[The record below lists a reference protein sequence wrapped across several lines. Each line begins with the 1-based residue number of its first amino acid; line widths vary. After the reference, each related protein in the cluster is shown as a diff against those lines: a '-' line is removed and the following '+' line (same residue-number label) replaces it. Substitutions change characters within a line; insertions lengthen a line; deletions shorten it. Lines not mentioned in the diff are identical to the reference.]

1 VMNRTRVMVQ
11 STDPPEEASAEDGL
25 PVGADAD
32 NPRLAEVRDRI
43 DEIDRRILA
52 LANDRARCAQE
63 VADIKRAAGE
73 TGMFWRPEREA
84 QILRE
89 MVRSNEGPLA
99 DAAVTGIFRELIS
112 ACLALEQPLAIAYLG
127 PEGTFTHAAVH
138 KHYGRFVESRP
149 LGAIDEVFREVAAG
163 AVDFGVI
170 PVENST
176 EGMVTHTLD
185 MFPGSNLR
193 ICGEILL
200 RIHHHLVSAETSID
214 AVEVVYAH
222 QQALAQC
229 REWLDARLPRA
240 QRVAV
245 SSNGEAA
252 RRAAGETGTAAIAGV
267 MAAEI
272 YGLRSLAERIEDEP
286 DNTTR
291 FLVIGDHDVPPSGDD
306 KTSLMLS
313 ARNRPGALFHL
324 IRPLAEHGIDM
335 TRLESRPAR
344 GRLWQYI
351 FFVDILGHA
360 EDERIRPAL
369 AALEEEAA
377 LCRVLGSYPRA
388 ET

>member
-1 VMNRTRVMVQ
+1 MN
-11 STDPPEEASAEDGL
+11 DNEE
-25 PVGADAD
+25 PAD
-32 NPRLAEVRDRI
+32 PRLGEVRIRI
-43 DEIDRRILA
+43 DEIDRRIVE
-52 LANDRARCAQE
+52 LANERARCAQE

-73 TGMFWRPEREA
+73 TGTFWRPEREA
-84 QILRE
+84 RIMRE
-89 MVRSNEGPLA
+89 IARQNEGPLS
-99 DAAVTGIFRELIS
+99 DEAVTRVFRELIS

-127 PEGTFTHAAVH
+127 PEGTFTHTAVY
-138 KHYGRFVESRP
+138 KHFGRLVDTQP

-163 AVDFGVI
+163 TADFGVV

-185 MFPGSNLR
+185 VFPGSTLR

-200 RIHHHLVSAETSID
+200 RIHHHLVSTETSLGD
-214 AVEVVYAH
+214 VTTVYAH

-229 REWLDARLPRA
+229 REWLDARLPHA
-240 QRVAV
+240 QRIAV

-252 RRAAGETGTAAIAGV
+252 RRAGGEPGTAAIAGA
-267 MAAEI
+267 MAGEI
-272 YGLRSLAERIEDEP
+272 YGLNSLAERIEDEP

-313 ARNRPGALFHL
+313 ARNRPGALFQL

-351 FFVDILGHA
+351 FFVDIIGHA
-360 EDERIRPAL
+360 QDDKIRPAL

-388 ET
+388 GS

>member
-1 VMNRTRVMVQ
+1 MT
-11 STDPPEEASAEDGL
+11 EGEANDG
-25 PVGADAD
+25 
-32 NPRLAEVRDRI
+32 RLAEVRTRI
-43 DEIDRRILA
+43 DELDRRIVELV
-52 LANDRARCAQE
+52 NERARCAQQ
-63 VADIKRAAGE
+63 VAEIKRSNGE
-73 TGMFWRPEREA
+73 DGTFWRPEREA
-84 QILRE
+84 RILRE
-89 MVRSNEGPLA
+89 IARYNEGPLS
-99 DAAVTGIFRELIS
+99 DKAVTRIARELIS
-112 ACLALEQPLAIAYLG
+112 ACLALEQPLTVAYLG
-127 PEGTFTHAAVH
+127 PEGTFTHSAVF
-138 KHYGRFVESRP
+138 KHFGRFVQTRS

-163 AVDFGVI
+163 AADFGVV

-185 MFPGSNLR
+185 VFPASSLR

-200 RIHHHLVSAETSID
+200 RIHHHLVSTADSLA
-214 AVEVVYAH
+214 AVETVYAH
-222 QQALAQC
+222 HQALAQC

-252 RRAAGETGTAAIAGV
+252 RRASGEAGTGAIAGA

-272 YGLRSLAERIEDEP
+272 YGLNSLAGSIEDEP

-291 FLVIGDHDVPPSGDD
+291 FLVIGDYDVPPSGDD

-324 IRPLAEHGIDM
+324 IQPLADHGIDM
-335 TRLESRPAR
+335 TRLESRPTR
-344 GRLWQYI
+344 GRLWEYM

-360 EDERIRPAL
+360 DDERVRPAL
-369 AALEEEAA
+369 AALHDEAA

-388 ET
+388 IE